1 MNKRICLALDLRNNP
16 AAIEEYKKY
25 HEPGNVWPEIIKSIY
40 DSGVKDME
48 IYCLENRMFMIM
60 ETTEDFSMEN
70 KAKMDAA
77 NEKVQE
83 VENEKSIHFNNGRS
97 GRVPATCPPPS
108 SRRRRARPA
117 PRRHPRAVSRLA
129 GDHRCLLRRCR
140 HPAWAGPAPPTP

>member
-1 MNKRICLALDLRNNP
+1 MSKRICLTLDLRNNP

-83 VENEKSIHFNNGRS
+83 WEKLMQTKFQQALPWENKIGWVKMDRIFKL
-97 GRVPATCPPPS
+97 V
-108 SRRRRARPA
+108 
-117 PRRHPRAVSRLA
+117 
-129 GDHRCLLRRCR
+129 DHAIENR
-140 HPAWAGPAPPTP
+140 